1 MRDKFSSFCERD
13 GFSDMVICTF
23 MRTYQ
28 IVAEPIRHFE
38 RPGKRVLDLRPF
50 GVPFL
55 PTLSISHMKV
65 VGKEPPNLHVH
76 RGCVEIVYCVR
87 GSLCFETP
95 DRDYPFLPGT
105 VFVSRENEPHRLST
119 NPKGHFVYRVLV
131 ELPKNGG
138 CFLGL
143 TRDESQE
150 LEECLKK
157 LPRCFP
163 AADAAVCQTFKR
175 MFEIFD
181 REGLSKMRRSF
192 ELRTVAYDLL
202 RLVIAASENAVVR
215 KPDAQLARIIAEIR
229 EFPERDYDFDILRGN
244 RTPGAFARE
253 FATAAG
259 QPPMAFWNSC
269 KVNRARSL
277 LRRKELSVTEV
288 SMRLHFCSTQHFATV
303 FKKETGCTPTEW
315 KKGGN
320 LDACHASL
328 NS

>member
-259 QPPMAFWNSC
+259 QPRMAFGNSC
-269 KVNRARSL
+269 KARSL

>member
-1 MRDKFSSFCERD
+1 
-13 GFSDMVICTF
+13 
-23 MRTYQ
+23 MRTCR
-28 IVAEPIRHFE
+28 IVDEPIRHFE

-55 PTLSISHMKV
+55 PTLSLSHMKV
-65 VGKEPPNLHVH
+65 AGKGPQNLHVH

-87 GSLCFETP
+87 GSMCFETP

-105 VFVSRENEPHRLST
+105 IFVSRENEPHRLSA

-131 ELPKNGG
+131 EPPKNGG

-143 TRDESQE
+143 TREESKD
-150 LEECLKK
+150 LNKSLKK

-163 AADAAVCQTFKR
+163 ASDAAVCQTFKR

-181 REGLSKMRRSF
+181 RKGLSKPRRSF
-192 ELRTVAYDLL
+192 ELRTAAYELL
-202 RLVIAASENAVVR
+202 RLVLVASESAVVR
-215 KPDAQLARIIAEIR
+215 KPDAHLAKIIAEIR
-229 EFPERDYDFDILRGN
+229 EFPERDYDFHVLRGS
-244 RTPGAFARE
+244 RTPGVFARE
-253 FATAAG
+253 FAKAAG

-269 KVNRARSL
+269 KVNRARNL

-288 SMRLHFCSTQHFATV
+288 STLLHFCSTQHFATV

-315 KKGGN
+315 KKGGGT
-320 LDACHASL
+320 
-328 NS
+328 

>member
-1 MRDKFSSFCERD
+1 
-13 GFSDMVICTF
+13 
-23 MRTYQ
+23 MRTCR
-28 IVAEPIRHFE
+28 IVDEPIRHFE

-55 PTLSISHMKV
+55 PTLSLSHMKV
-65 VGKEPPNLHVH
+65 AGKGPQNLHVH

-87 GSLCFETP
+87 GSMCFETP

-105 VFVSRENEPHRLST
+105 IFVSRENEPHRLSA

-131 ELPKNGG
+131 EPPKNGG

-143 TRDESQE
+143 TREESKD
-150 LEECLKK
+150 LNKSLKK

-163 AADAAVCQTFKR
+163 ASDAAVCQTFKR

-181 REGLSKMRRSF
+181 RKGLSKPRRSF
-192 ELRTVAYDLL
+192 ELRTAAYELL
-202 RLVIAASENAVVR
+202 RLVLVASESAVVR
-215 KPDAQLARIIAEIR
+215 KPDAHLAKIIAEIR
-229 EFPERDYDFDILRGN
+229 EFPERDYDFDVLRGS
-244 RTPGAFARE
+244 RTLGVFARE
-253 FATAAG
+253 FAKAAG

-288 SMRLHFCSTQHFATV
+288 STMLH
-303 FKKETGCTPTEW
+303 
-315 KKGGN
+315 
-320 LDACHASL
+320 
-328 NS
+328 

>member
-1 MRDKFSSFCERD
+1 MKPC
-13 GFSDMVICTF
+13 
-23 MRTYQ
+23 Q

-55 PTLSISHMKV
+55 PTLSVSHMKV
-65 VGKEPPNLHVH
+65 VEGGPQNLHVH
-76 RGCVEIVYCVR
+76 RGCIEIVYCVR
-87 GSLCFETP
+87 GSMCFETP

-105 VFVSRENEPHRLST
+105 IIGSRDNEPHRLGT

-131 ELPKNGG
+131 EPPKRGG

-143 TRDESQE
+143 TRDESKE
-150 LEECLKK
+150 LESSLKK

-175 MFEIFD
+175 MFDIFD
-181 REGLSKMRRSF
+181 REGLSKPRRSF
-192 ELRTVAYDLL
+192 ELRTAAYELL

-215 KPDAQLARIIAEIR
+215 KPDAQLAKIIAEIR

-244 RTPGAFARE
+244 RTIGAFGRD
-253 FATAAG
+253 FAKAAG

-269 KVNRARSL
+269 KVNKARNL

-288 SMRLHFCSTQHFATV
+288 STRLHFCIKQHVATV

-315 KKGGN
+315 KRGGGIR
-320 LDACHASL
+320 
-328 NS
+328 